1 MTDLN
6 DKKKRQD
13 LMLRYLN
20 AETTIEEEQFL
31 QNCLEHSEEQLTPE
45 EEDLQLIISSTR
57 HVGDVELSD
66 DKEAEF
72 DKMMAGNTCRKNHK
86 TAFRFIWPSSM
97 LIAVMLALFLMTK
110 GSKHDAPVSPQ
121 YATTSMPAASA
132 PQASLD
138 DTAQQR
144 EGDAAIQIA
153 MNEEGDSTPQP
164 ALLAYGNMEQDTDIP
179 VKEESHPGAAEAE
192 TSEAEI
198 HHPAVSVVTSIIE
211 DEPVA
216 GYPQNVTAANYNA
229 GRQGTSH
236 FPSSGNVTIFTQT
249 TPHGNTSHFTIVNT
263 RNGMEMLY
271 PEAQDDSVIYI
282 VDGMRVT
289 KETTTRIPPDSIKQ
303 MRRLKRGTADA
314 VRQTPEGLHHDILL
328 ITTKR
333 SDGNRQDHS
342 LAPYRNIPSVTD
354 GNTPN
359 GICLL

>member
-45 EEDLQLIISSTR
+45 EEDLLLIISSTR
-57 HVGDVELSD
+57 HVGDVEPSD

-121 YATTSMPAASA
+121 YATTTPAASA
-132 PQASLD
+132 LQASLE
-138 DTAQQR
+138 DTVQQR

-179 VKEESHPGAAEAE
+179 VNEGSHPGAAEAE

-198 HHPAVSVVTSIIE
+198 HHPAVSVVTSITV

-271 PEAQDDSVIYI
+271 SEAQDDSVIYI

-289 KETTTRIPPDSIKQ
+289 KETATRIPPDSIKQ

-354 GNTPN
+354 DNTQN